1 MPPAPA
7 PSFLLECA
15 PPVECGGAPFAPP
28 PPEGEEAV
36 RPSREDGVPAVS
48 IRQHTCSSIPALNI
62 FAAPNA
68 KCALLAAD
76 VLY

>member
-15 PPVECGGAPFAPP
+15 PPVECGGTPFPPP

-48 IRQHTCSSIPALNI
+48 LRQHTSAFLPSTSARP
-62 FAAPNA
+62 PNA
-68 KCALLAAD
+68 KLALLAAG